1 MKKSIKSD
9 RTLLLTSI
17 LLFFMLAAGILS
29 GVLGFVS
36 GHEALK
42 GVTQPDIRPNNNK
55 GGNQQNINTKGLE
68 LIQEQELIASMK
80 KQMGVEEPKKDA
92 QQAKDAKQKAAAF
105 EQAVKNDP
113 KTGLP
118 FSKLPIV
125 REDQGISMIIKSIE
139 SKGNNVKLELT
150 IANRGSQ
157 PVNFGQGISVTNEK
171 SQGISSIT
179 NGLPTSLAASGKEAN
194 VTLTIP
200 KNALDKVKTVSLQLS
215 DVDKKLQLEASGV
228 PVGK

>member
-68 LIQEQELIASMK
+68 LVQEQELIASMK
-80 KQMGVEEPKKDA
+80 KQMGAEEPKKDA

-113 KTGLP
+113 KAGLP
-118 FSKLPIV
+118 FSKFPIV
-125 REDQGISMIIKSIE
+125 REDQGISMTIKSIE

-157 PVNFGQGISVTNEK
+157 PINFGQGISVTNEK

-194 VTLTIP
+194 VTLTIA
-200 KNALDKVKTVSLQLS
+200 KSALDKVKIVSLQLT